1 VENEWAQLKDDPR
14 LMLDQKEIDRVKGY
28 FTPPAYAQGAERDI
42 TFNENLA
49 ADKNFRIWVGRNVKS
64 HKIAGYR
71 AVMISLKAPDKPPG
85 DATDRQMDFIAD
97 LADQYSCREIV
108 VTHDQNLVLPHVKQ
122 ADLYL
127 LWQALQ
133 SQELA
138 TPNIGLLT
146 DMICCPGLDFCSLAN
161 AGSIPIA
168 KQINEKFTDL
178 DYLHDIGEIKIKM
191 SGCMNACGHHH
202 VGHIGI
208 LGVDKKGVEFYQLTL
223 GGSAENDAA
232 LGDRLGPAIEK
243 ARVADAIGKILD
255 VYVEN
260 RTEDERFLDTYRRIG
275 MTPFKARVYSG
286 SEYEMKEAQAVA
298 GY

>member
-1 VENEWAQLKDDPR
+1 V
-14 LMLDQKEIDRVKGY
+14 I
-28 FTPPAYAQGAERDI
+28 
-42 TFNENLA
+42 
-49 ADKNFRIWVGRNVKS
+49 
-64 HKIAGYR
+64 
-71 AVMISLKAPDKPPG
+71 ISLKAPANPPG
-85 DATDRQMDFIAD
+85 DATDEQMDFIAD
-97 LADQYSCREIV
+97 LADQYSYSEIV

-122 ADLYL
+122 ADLYV
-127 LWQALQ
+127 LWQALK
-133 SQELA
+133 SKDLA

-168 KQINEKFTDL
+168 RQINEKFNDL

-232 LGDRLGPAIEK
+232 IGDRLGPAIEK
-243 ARVADAIGKILD
+243 EKVADTIGKILD
-255 VYVEN
+255 VYLEQRIEN
-260 RTEDERFLDTYRRIG
+260 ERFLDTYRRIG
-275 MTPFKARVYSG
+275 MESFKKRVYA
-286 SEYEMKEAQAVA
+286 ETAKPAMEEKAVA
-298 GY
+298 SH